1 MDTPALA
8 LIAAPPDS
16 LRYSLQALLAGL
28 PSIDRVQS
36 VEDTRSLLDVLT
48 EIQPR
53 LIVLDVNLLGSETR
67 PLLALIE
74 AIAPR
79 AHTVV
84 LVDTIEQQQA
94 LRTTSADVVLLK
106 GYPAAELFASIERL
120 LIQDDPD
127 IDR

>member
-16 LRYSLQALLAGL
+16 LRYSLQALLTGL

-48 EIQPR
+48 DTQPR
-53 LIVLDVNLLGSETR
+53 LIVLDVNLLGNETR
-67 PLLALIE
+67 PLLTLIRAL
-74 AIAPR
+74 APQVR
-79 AHTVV
+79 SVV

-94 LRTTSADVVLLK
+94 LQTTPAAVVLLK
-106 GYPAAELFASIERL
+106 GYPAAELFAGIEQL
-120 LIQDDPD
+120 LAGEDSAAGA
-127 IDR
+127 